1 MKKTI
6 SIVAVIIWTL
16 IIFFASTKTS
26 TESNT
31 TSKKFIYNN
40 LKVAINITNKIK
52 LTNSDIYNEKWL
64 ESKVD
69 ILNKPIRKCAHAFIY
84 FVLAI
89 LLCLC
94 LKVSR
99 INENKIYLLVLL
111 STFCYSLTDEFHQL
125 FVSGRTGQFSDCL
138 IDTSGAILGILLFK
152 VMLIIKNKNYLK
164 TR

>member
-31 TSKKFIYNN
+31 TSKEFIYNN

-52 LTNSDIYNEKWL
+52 LTNSDIYNEKWI
-64 ESKVD
+64 ENKVD

-84 FVLAI
+84 FVLSI

-94 LKVSR
+94 LKVSG
-99 INENKIYLLVLL
+99 INENKMYLLVLL
-111 STFCYSLTDEFHQL
+111 NTFCYSLTDEFHQL

-152 VMLIIKNKNYLK
+152 VILIIKNKNYLK

>member
-1 MKKTI
+1 MIIIKKTI

-16 IIFFASTKTS
+16 IIFLASTKTS
-26 TESNT
+26 AESNT
-31 TSKKFIYNN
+31 TSKAFIYNN
-40 LKVAINITNKIK
+40 LKATINITNKIK
-52 LTNSDIYNEKWL
+52 LTNSDIYNEKWI

-94 LKVSR
+94 LKVSG
-99 INENKIYLLVLL
+99 INKNRIYLLVLL

-125 FVSGRTGQFSDCL
+125 FVNGRTGQFSDCL

-152 VMLIIKNKNYLK
+152 VILIIKKQ
-164 TR
+164 TI